1 MRDQTGGTLSGQ
13 GREGE
18 KWRRREV
25 ERKQKK
31 MKKCF
36 RADKNQQFVI
46 SIKESAKD
54 PDGGGLMVEGMVE
67 VCTEELSPLW

>member
-1 MRDQTGGTLSGQ
+1 MD
-13 GREGE
+13 REGRGE
-18 KWRRREV
+18 SEGEV

-46 SIKESAKD
+46 SIKDSASERSGW
-54 PDGGGLMVEGMVE
+54 GGGFNG
-67 VCTEELSPLW
+67 

>member
-1 MRDQTGGTLSGQ
+1 
-13 GREGE
+13 
-18 KWRRREV
+18 
-25 ERKQKK
+25 

-54 PDGGGLMVEGMVE
+54 PDGGGGLMVEGMVE

>member
-1 MRDQTGGTLSGQ
+1 MREKTGGDGKWT
-13 GREGE
+13 GRGE

-25 ERKQKK
+25 ERKQKE

-46 SIKESAKD
+46 SIKVSAKD
-54 PDGGGLMVEGMVE
+54 PDGGG
-67 VCTEELSPLW
+67 